1 MMGILYY
8 LVEGKARRID
18 CKIEEEEIIDFIINE
33 RYGSD
38 TPKIYKIVKN
48 PGFTVYIFNSS
59 DFYYF
64 LPYPTPYP
72 KTKPANEV

>member
-1 MMGILYY
+1 MMGDLFYILK
-8 LVEGKARRID
+8 GKARWINQD
-18 CKIEEEEIIDFIINE
+18 LEEEEVIDFIINE

-38 TPKIYKIVKN
+38 IPKTYEVIRYPYFIK
-48 PGFTVYIFNSS
+48 YIFGS
-59 DFYYF
+59 DDVYHF